1 MKIDILTLFPEMFPP
16 VMESSMLGRAAQN
29 GILDIRTHDI
39 RDYTQNKHNRTD
51 DYPFG
56 GGGGM
61 VQMADPIFRTLEDI
75 GAQGK
80 RLLYMSPRGKVMDQ
94 QLLSE
99 LAEETELVILCGHY
113 EGVDQRVLDHW
124 DAQEVSIGDYIL
136 TGGELPAMV
145 LIDAVAR
152 LLPGVLG
159 NADSAMDESIYSG
172 LLEHPQYTQPRE
184 YRDMQV
190 PEVLLSGNH
199 RKIHLWRL
207 EQSLDLTARRRPDM
221 LLEYARRREEL
232 DRDEQR
238 LLDSTLQAYGLCNI
252 MK

>member
-1 MKIDILTLFPEMFPP
+1 MKIDILTLFPEMFAP
-16 VMESSMLGRAAQN
+16 VTEASMLGRAAKS

-39 RDYTQNKHNRTD
+39 RDYTQDKHNRTD

-61 VQMADPIFRTLEDI
+61 VQMADPIFRALEDV
-75 GAQGK
+75 GAKGK
-80 RLLYMSPRGKVMDQ
+80 RLIYMSPRGRILDQ
-94 QLLSE
+94 AMLE
-99 LAEETELVILCGHY
+99 DFAAEQELVILCGHY
-113 EGVDQRVLDHW
+113 EGVDQRVLDAW
-124 DAQEVSIGDYIL
+124 EAEEVSIGDYIV

-172 LLEHPQYTQPRE
+172 LLEHPQYTQPRL
-184 YRDMQV
+184 YRDMPV

-207 EQSLDLTARRRPDM
+207 EQSLMLTGQRRPD
-221 LLEYARRREEL
+221 LLQAYARRRDAL
-232 DRDEQR
+232 DKEEQR
-238 LLDSTLQAYGLCNI
+238 LLDSALQAYRVCSK